1 LPSKLAQRK
10 FCLHSIDILPR
21 SYVVSFDGY
30 SVLLDRSVGER
41 VGWQVVDACM
51 GFGYSLVM
59 TIGILLLMKIFL
71 RPFTGTW
78 KLLGDNERD
87 KFEAELEYK
96 RRSD

>member
-1 LPSKLAQRK
+1 
-10 FCLHSIDILPR
+10 
-21 SYVVSFDGY
+21 
-30 SVLLDRSVGER
+30 
-41 VGWQVVDACM
+41 M

>member
-1 LPSKLAQRK
+1 
-10 FCLHSIDILPR
+10 
-21 SYVVSFDGY
+21 
-30 SVLLDRSVGER
+30 
-41 VGWQVVDACM
+41 
-51 GFGYSLVM
+51 
-59 TIGILLLMKIFL
+59 MKIFL